1 MYGRK
6 PYLPLCAVDL
16 LDHLLRA
23 VDDLLQVHLPPPPR
37 HKFPTVANST

>member
-1 MYGRK
+1 VAMYGRK

-23 VDDLLQVHLPPPPR
+23 VDDLL
-37 HKFPTVANST
+37 